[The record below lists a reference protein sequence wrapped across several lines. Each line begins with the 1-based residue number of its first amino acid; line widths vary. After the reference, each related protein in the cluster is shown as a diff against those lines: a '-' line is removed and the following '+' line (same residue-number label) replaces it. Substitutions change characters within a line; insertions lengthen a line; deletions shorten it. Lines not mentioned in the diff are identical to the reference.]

1 MVKRLKGKTKTTK
14 MKFEIIVQDI
24 FDNLKFDTTLTP
36 TDNKQV
42 LGFINDFENGSWRF
56 DKFQNFIWDNI
67 KETALSHGER
77 KALIDKGEGS
87 VLSESAKNLRLIETT
102 NGRGSEIGEIAL
114 YGIMKNHYKALPIVP
129 KIFYKQNKKDEAKG
143 ADSIHIVV
151 ESEDSFSLWFGES
164 KFYNSIENARLDEIV
179 KSVKD
184 SISLDKLKKE
194 NSIITN
200 LSDINDFEEISNE
213 LKMKIKSSL
222 AQDESI
228 DKIKPILNV
237 PILLLYECEETKKQ
251 TSLSDEYKN
260 KIIEIHKDRATAYF
274 AKQIEQCKEVHLY
287 EKINFHIILFPIADK
302 EKIVDTFILK
312 AKAHRA

>member
-1 MVKRLKGKTKTTK
+1 
-14 MKFEIIVQDI
+14 MKFEIIVNDI
-24 FDNLKFDTTLTP
+24 FDNLKLDASLTP
-36 TDNKQV
+36 TENKRV
-42 LGFINDFENGSWRF
+42 LGLINDFENGSWRF

-67 KETALSHGER
+67 KETALSHSER

-102 NGRGSEIGEIAL
+102 NGRGSEIGEIVL
-114 YGIMKNHYKALPIVP
+114 YGIMKKHYSALPIVP

-151 ESEDSFSLWFGES
+151 EFDDTFSLWFGES
-164 KFYNSIENARLDEIV
+164 KFYNNIENARLDEIV
-179 KSVKD
+179 KSVND
-184 SISLDKLKKE
+184 SISLDKIKKE

-200 LSDINDFEEISNE
+200 LSDINEFEEISNE
-213 LKMKIKSSL
+213 MKLKIKASL

-237 PILLLYECEETKKQ
+237 PILLLYECEETKNQ
-251 TSLSDEYKN
+251 TTLTDEYKN
-260 KIIEIHKDRATAYF
+260 KIIEIHRDRATAYF
-274 AKQIEQCKEVHLY
+274 KKQIEKCKGVHLY
-287 EKINFHIILFPIADK
+287 EKINFHIILFPVADK

-312 AKAHRA
+312 AKAHRE

>member
-1 MVKRLKGKTKTTK
+1 
-14 MKFEIIVQDI
+14 MKFEIIVNDI
-24 FDNLKFDTTLTP
+24 FDNLKLDSTLTP
-36 TDNKQV
+36 TDNKKV
-42 LGFINDFENGSWRF
+42 LGLLNDYENGSWRF

-67 KETALSHGER
+67 KETALSHIER

-87 VLSESAKNLRLIETT
+87 LLSDAAKNLRLIETT
-102 NGRGSEIGEIAL
+102 NARGSEIAEIAL
-114 YGIMKNHYKALPIVP
+114 YGIMKNYYSALPIVP

-143 ADSIHIVV
+143 ADSVHIVI
-151 ESEDSFSLWFGES
+151 ESDDKFSLWFGES
-164 KFYNSIENARLDEIV
+164 KFYNSIENARLEEIV

-200 LSDINDFEEISNE
+200 LNDINDFEEISKDLRE
-213 LKMKIKSSL
+213 KIKASL

-228 DKIKPILNV
+228 DKIKPILNI
-237 PILLLYECEETKKQ
+237 PILLLYECEETKKESAL
-251 TSLSDEYKN
+251 TDDYKN
-260 KIIEIHKDRATAYF
+260 KIIDIHKDRATAYF
-274 AKQIEQCKEVHLY
+274 KKQIEQCKNVHLY
-287 EKINFHIILFPIADK
+287 EKINFLIILFPIADK

>member
-1 MVKRLKGKTKTTK
+1 
-14 MKFEIIVQDI
+14 MKFEIIVNDI
-24 FDNLKFDTTLTP
+24 FDNLKHDTSLTP
-36 TDNKQV
+36 TQNKKV
-42 LGFINDFENGSWRF
+42 LGLINDFENASWRF

-67 KETALSHGER
+67 KETALSQIER

-102 NGRGSEIGEIAL
+102 YGRGSEIGEIVL
-114 YGIMKNHYKALPIVP
+114 YGIMKNYYKALPIVP

-151 ESEDSFSLWFGES
+151 ESDDSFSLWFGES

-179 KSVKD
+179 KSVGD

-200 LSDINDFEEISNE
+200 LSDINEFEEISND
-213 LKMKIKSSL
+213 LKNRIKSSL

-228 DKIKPILNV
+228 DKIKPILNI

-251 TSLSDEYKN
+251 NSLTDEYKKN
-260 KIIEIHKDRATAYF
+260 IIEIHKDRATAYYR
-274 AKQIEQCKEVHLY
+274 KQIEKCKNIHLY
-287 EKINFHIILFPIADK
+287 EKINFHIILFPVADK
-302 EKIVDTFILK
+302 EKIVNTFILK

>member
-1 MVKRLKGKTKTTK
+1 
-14 MKFEIIVQDI
+14 MKFDVIIDDV
-24 FDNLKFDTTLTP
+24 FDNVKLDKTLTP
-36 TDNKQV
+36 TENKRV
-42 LGFINDFENGSWRF
+42 LGFLNDFENGDWRF

-67 KETALSHGER
+67 KETALSHRER

-87 VLSESAKNLRLIETT
+87 VLSEAARNLRLIETT
-102 NGRGSEIGEIAL
+102 NGRGSEIGEIVL
-114 YGIMKNHYKALPIVP
+114 YGIMRKYYAALPIVP

-151 ESEDSFSLWFGES
+151 ESESTFSLWFGES

-179 KSVKD
+179 KSVSD
-184 SISLDKLKKE
+184 SISLEKIKKE

-200 LSDINDFEEISNE
+200 LSDINEFEEISSE
-213 LKMKIKSSL
+213 LKIKIKSSL

-251 TSLSDEYKN
+251 TSLTDEYRN
-260 KIIEIHKDRATAYF
+260 RMIEIYKDRATAYF
-274 AKQIEQCKEVHLY
+274 KKQISACKSIHLY
-287 EKINFHIILFPIADK
+287 DKINFHIILFPVANK
-302 EKIVDTFILK
+302 ERIVNTFILK
-312 AKAHRA
+312 ARAHRE